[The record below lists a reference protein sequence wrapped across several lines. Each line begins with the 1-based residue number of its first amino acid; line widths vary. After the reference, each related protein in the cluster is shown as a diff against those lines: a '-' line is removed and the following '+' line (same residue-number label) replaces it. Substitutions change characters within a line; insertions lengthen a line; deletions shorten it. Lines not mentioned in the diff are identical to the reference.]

1 MRAMSRWK
9 EILYFSRAP
18 IGQYVVLIGTMMYLA
33 FFNILFSMFVQT
45 GINMVTGGF
54 VDSRFIGYTLL
65 FCAASGGYAVA
76 GYLFGVFQEK
86 VVQSIAQTNRKRG
99 MERVLKAPYS
109 TFERYEKGDLLTRLF
124 DDCDQISQMVVVNML
139 PAIQIALS
147 IVFGLGYV
155 LYYNLQM
162 GLFTLLWVPFFYFV
176 NQRCARQVHT
186 SFTRMQEAESSIKSF
201 AENLYDNNAVTRL
214 FALFQPLS
222 QKHQRLFAKK
232 YENAVRNAKA
242 MGRMVSL
249 TEAGV
254 RLLEI
259 FNLLIGVFYVAQ
271 GSLAIGTLIGI
282 WNVTIGTIAYS
293 VADLPNMLGGLSMQ
307 SASLERVQEIMDW
320 PQEQGGQT
328 VSLKR
333 PDTLVLDHV
342 SFSYS
347 NAQPLFQN
355 LDATLDAKAI
365 NYIVGPS
372 GSGKSTLMKLV
383 LSLYAPDTGTIRL
396 ANLEG
401 PTLRQAVAYVPQGR
415 SLLHTTIRDNLC
427 LGRSLDEKELDSLCA
442 RVNMDTVIQSLPK
455 KYDTIVGVDHDLSEG
470 QAPRLAIAR
479 AMAANARLV
488 VMDEPFSA
496 LDPDNI
502 ARLAHILQADTYP
515 GTVSLL
521 ILGVFQF
528 SLALVY
534 GFLNSVV
541 FTLIILAASSI
552 ACFLPALFLKHIEKT
567 QENKQA
573 SDAGVRDY
581 ASSVLDEVP
590 MIKSFRAE
598 NHVAEGFDERVETYR
613 RHAIANRKKEEM
625 MNSVSVGIGYCVNAM
640 WMIAGIYLIARH
652 VITIGVFVGFI
663 SLSMELSWPFN
674 ELSRL
679 LAGLSRASVS
689 YTRLY
694 SNEKA
699 ESGTKRNPE
708 DLPADTLIQASHVF
722 YTYDGKKD
730 VIQDRSLT
738 LHEGEKLLFAGPS
751 GGGKSTFLKI
761 LSGLY
766 TPQKGAVRRK
776 EGLRVAYVPQTPSLF
791 LGSIRENI
799 RMGNP
804 DASEQDMVEAA
815 QKANIHDFIVR
826 LPDGYNTHLDGL
838 GKQNVSEG
846 QLQRIAIA
854 RALLKKA
861 DVYLFDE
868 ITSALDEESEA
879 AILATI
885 RSIDAAVVMIS
896 HKPRVIDAF
905 DQTIEFE

>member
-1 MRAMSRWK
+1 MKAPLYKAVIRKTLPSKGLARATLCSFV
-9 EILYFSRAP
+9 Y
-18 IGQYVVLIGTMMYLA
+18 IGMKFVLA
-33 FFNILFSMFVQT
+33 FTYQDIIECLQ
-45 GINMVTGGF
+45 
-54 VDSRFIGYTLL
+54 
-65 FCAASGGYAVA
+65 
-76 GYLFGVFQEK
+76 
-86 VVQSIAQTNRKRG
+86 
-99 MERVLKAPYS
+99 
-109 TFERYEKGDLLTRLF
+109 KGDLK
-124 DDCDQISQMVVVNML
+124 S
-139 PAIQIALS
+139 IA
-147 IVFGLGYV
+147 
-155 LYYNLQM
+155 
-162 GLFTLLWVPFFYFV
+162 P
-176 NQRCARQVHT
+176 
-186 SFTRMQEAESSIKSF
+186 
-201 AENLYDNNAVTRL
+201 
-214 FALFQPLS
+214 
-222 QKHQRLFAKK
+222 
-232 YENAVRNAKA
+232 
-242 MGRMVSL
+242 
-249 TEAGV
+249 
-254 RLLEI
+254 
-259 FNLLIGVFYVAQ
+259 YVA
-271 GSLAIGTLIGI
+271 
-282 WNVTIGTIAYS
+282 
-293 VADLPNMLGGLSMQ
+293 
-307 SASLERVQEIMDW
+307 
-320 PQEQGGQT
+320 
-328 VSLKR
+328 
-333 PDTLVLDHV
+333 
-342 SFSYS
+342 F
-347 NAQPLFQN
+347 
-355 LDATLDAKAI
+355 
-365 NYIVGPS
+365 
-372 GSGKSTLMKLV
+372 
-383 LSLYAPDTGTIRL
+383 
-396 ANLEG
+396 
-401 PTLRQAVAYVPQGR
+401 
-415 SLLHTTIRDNLC
+415 
-427 LGRSLDEKELDSLCA
+427 
-442 RVNMDTVIQSLPK
+442 
-455 KYDTIVGVDHDLSEG
+455 
-470 QAPRLAIAR
+470 AIATVFVSNFAFYEFFVFR
-479 AMAANARLV
+479 KTYKEQCAYTLQREQIDHFDAL
-488 VMDEPFSA
+488 PFSA
-496 LDPDNI
+496 YEKRPKGEFLTKLFNDSP
-502 ARLAHILQADTYP
+502 LLADTYP

-552 ACFLPALFLKHIEKT
+552 ACFLPAFFLKHIEKT

-694 SNEKA
+694 PNEKV

-708 DLPADTLIQASHVF
+708 DLPADQLIQASHVF
-722 YTYDGKKD
+722 YTYDGQKD

-761 LSGLY
+761 LAGLY
-766 TPQKGAVRRK
+766 TPQKGAVQRK
-776 EGLRVAYVPQTPSLF
+776 EGLRVGYVPQTPSLF

-799 RMGNP
+799 HMGNP

-815 QKANIHDFIVR
+815 KKANIHDFIVR
-826 LPDGYNTHLDGL
+826 LPDGYDTHLDGL

-905 DQTIEFE
+905 DQTIEFK